1 MQKKENKHN
10 HAILS
15 LFSHLFLPETINERT
30 LENDRPRVFEA
41 IQT

>member
-1 MQKKENKHN
+1 MQKNKKSNKHN
-10 HAILS
+10 HAIL
-15 LFSHLFLPETINERT
+15 SHLFLPETINERI